1 MVLQDPKRPETHFST
16 HRNRNFIGQ
25 TMHLAG
31 HAFIDC
37 AFDSCTLVLTNGP
50 VFTQNV
56 RFHRCNFRLEYDILW
71 SDPKSRSQLRQ
82 LLDLIDGAPDAGG
95 RIGDD

>member
-1 MVLQDPKRPETHFST
+1 MQDQPRPELHLSV
-16 HRNRNFIGQ
+16 HRNRTFTSQ
-25 TMHLAG
+25 TMHMAG

-37 AFDSCTLVLTNGP
+37 AFEECTLVLTNGP
-50 VFTQNV
+50 VYTQNV
-56 RFHRCNFRLEYDILW
+56 RFHNCNFRLEYDILW

-95 RIGDD
+95 RIGDE

>member
-1 MVLQDPKRPETHFST
+1 MDDPKNQGLKLSI
-16 HRNRNFIGQ
+16 HRNRTFTSQ

-37 AFDSCTLVLTNGP
+37 AFESCTLVLTNGP

-56 RFHRCNFRLEYDILW
+56 RFQNCNFRLEYDILW

>member
-1 MVLQDPKRPETHFST
+1 MQDPKRPETHFST

-56 RFHRCNFRLEYDILW
+56 RFHRCNFRLEYDL
-71 SDPKSRSQLRQ
+71 S
-82 LLDLIDGAPDAGG
+82 LIH
-95 RIGDD
+95 I

>member
-1 MVLQDPKRPETHFST
+1 MQDHQNPELHLST
-16 HRNRNFIGQ
+16 HRNRTFTSQ

-37 AFDSCTLVLTNGP
+37 AFEACTLVLTNGP
-50 VFTQNV
+50 VFTKNV
-56 RFHRCNFRLEYDILW
+56 RFHNCNFRLEYDIHW

-95 RIGDD
+95 RIGED

>member
-1 MVLQDPKRPETHFST
+1 MVWTDA
-16 HRNRNFIGQ
+16 NRSQQLEGVPGDA
-25 TMHLAG
+25 HDEL
-31 HAFIDC
+31 

>member
-1 MVLQDPKRPETHFST
+1 MQENQNPENHLST
-16 HRNRNFIGQ
+16 HRNRNFVGQ

-37 AFDSCTLVLTNGP
+37 TFDGCTLVLTNGP
-50 VFTQNV
+50 VFTKNV

-71 SDPKSRSQLRQ
+71 SDAKSRSQLRQ

-95 RIGDD
+95 RIGDL

>member
-1 MVLQDPKRPETHFST
+1 MDESQPQGLKLST
-16 HRNRNFIGQ
+16 HRNRTFTSQ
-25 TMHLAG
+25 TMHLGG

-37 AFDSCTLVLTNGP
+37 AFESCTLVLTNGP

-56 RFHRCNFRLEYDILW
+56 RFHNCNFRLEYDILW